1 MEEEVLQNV
10 HSPLSDPEPFDS
22 CGTELTRMNSDS
34 SAITLDASKT
44 SSPQCAAPFPL
55 TKWTDHQHRLYLNSL
70 EASFVNELHQSIQ
83 LRGWSL
89 RRDSKE
95 AFKSK
100 NLQNSQNM
108 TKQFPV
114 MQDCCWKKICVERN
128 EPMLESTADSH
139 VLAGSS
145 SILAPV
151 ARGCIT
157 RESDV
162 YDYGML
168 CDEENCVRGISKFS
182 RWSPRIIE
190 KSCHRES
197 VGCPAAITIYF
208 QHLAEATDQNFKNE
222 DQGATSSCMPMTKR
236 LKTATAGASS
246 NDQVV
251 PSGNFHRTDVS
262 SNINPLSENEGQD
275 ELLSELP
282 ESFHDANSV
291 RHPFLRGS

>member
-44 SSPQCAAPFPL
+44 SSPQCAAPFPIDQL

-197 VGCPAAITIYF
+197 VGCPA
-208 QHLAEATDQNFKNE
+208 EATDQNFKNE

-246 NDQVV
+246 NDQVICGIC
-251 PSGNFHRTDVS
+251 SLF
-262 SNINPLSENEGQD
+262 ENEGQD